1 MKNFKIAFT
10 KALCLNAIFL
20 LLLSVYRLFFTYY
33 GKDVDLSDLGFDIL
47 MAFCMGCRFDLSVIA
62 SVNAP
67 LVVLFV
73 LLFIIGK
80 QSLLKPFFCIF
91 KILLHGFYRCCFSTL
106 LLCRFLF
113 LRIFSRSS

>member
-1 MKNFKIAFT
+1 MKNLKSAFT
-10 KALCLNAIFL
+10 KALCQNAIFL
-20 LLLSVYRLFFTYY
+20 LLLSVYRLIFFTCY
-33 GKDVDLSDLGFDIL
+33 GKSVDLNDFGFDIL
-47 MAFCMGCRFDLSVIA
+47 MAFYMGRRFDLSVIA

-80 QSLLKPFFCIF
+80 QSLLKPFFHF
-91 KILLHGFYRCCFSTL
+91 KILLHGFYRCCFSIL